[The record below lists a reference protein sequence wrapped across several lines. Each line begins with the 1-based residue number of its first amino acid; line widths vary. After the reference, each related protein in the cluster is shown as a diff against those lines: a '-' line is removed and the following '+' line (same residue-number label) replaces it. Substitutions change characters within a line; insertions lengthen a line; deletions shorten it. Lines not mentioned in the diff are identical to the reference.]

1 MSLGIDDNTKL
12 FVCISRLSKEKNIRE
27 LISYLTKLHKEY
39 QDVKLL
45 IVGDGPDKNH
55 LEKMVAKFN
64 LRDSVIFT
72 GRISSDEVWKYY
84 AISDIFVSAS
94 TFEVHS
100 MSYLE
105 ALANGL
111 PMLCREDDA
120 LKGVLEYNKNGFSY
134 HSQNEFIEYAYELLS
149 NDNLRKKM
157 ADCSYKKAE
166 DFSNDV
172 FASSMVKVY
181 INAINESAKIKLDGK
196 EGKYERKFS
205 N

>member
-105 ALANGL
+105 ALASGL
-111 PMLCREDDA
+111 PLLCRYDEA
-120 LKGVLEYNKNGFSY
+120 LKGVLESNINGFIY
-134 HSQNEFIEYAYELLS
+134 QNKEEYIKYAYKLLTK
-149 NDNLRKKM
+149 DNLRSNMSKNSLKRGEMFTTKSFATSIIKVYKEALKQNKKE
-157 ADCSYKKAE
+157 YKK
-166 DFSNDV
+166 
-172 FASSMVKVY
+172 
-181 INAINESAKIKLDGK
+181 
-196 EGKYERKFS
+196 
-205 N
+205 